1 VKQVTLRKV
10 QDYKA
15 DDPTELGRR
24 LIQLENSV
32 SEMGALIAKLAMG
45 QLTPRARLSS
55 VDIAM
60 GPGQLQAFDTRQG
73 ARNVTLV
80 KPSASDAGTFC
91 AVLDAGGGTANITL
105 IPAPG
110 CSLRAAS
117 ATVAQY
123 VTLLFC
129 DGVDYWR
136 VT

>member
-1 VKQVTLRKV
+1 MKPVALRKV

-15 DDPTELGRR
+15 DDPPELGRR

-32 SEMGALIAKLAMG
+32 ADMGSGIAKMAMA
-45 QLTPRARLSS
+45 QLSQRGRLSS
-55 VDIAM
+55 VDVII
-60 GPGQLQAFDTRQG
+60 GPGQFQAFDTRQG
-73 ARNVTLV
+73 ARNVTLA
-80 KPSASDAGTFC
+80 KPSAPDAGTFT
-91 AVLDAGGGTANITL
+91 VILDAGGGAANIKL
-105 IPAPG
+105 LPVPG

-123 VTLLFC
+123 LTLLFC